1 MNIRHWIFDLDGTVV
16 DTLRDLH
23 AAVNTTLV
31 TFNLETITL
40 DETKAF
46 IGSGAK
52 QFVRA
57 ALKSHGQDE
66 GFFNRFYEAY
76 MVHYEAYQL
85 QGSHPYAGV
94 TALLNQLK
102 VEGKF
107 AYIFSNKPH
116 DLAVQLIAQVFP
128 GMFAAVHGHKPNTPP
143 KPDPTM
149 FYEFVKLNQIDLS
162 ASVMIGDGIP
172 DLQLGRIVGIPTV
185 AVRYG
190 YTDGELLKTYE
201 PDAMVNQ
208 VEEIYP
214 TVIKLEKKLRS

>member
-1 MNIRHWIFDLDGTVV
+1 V

-23 AAVNTTLV
+23 AAVNTTLQ

-46 IGSGAK
+46 IGGGAR
-52 QFVRA
+52 QFVKA
-57 ALKSHGQDE
+57 ALKSHGYDDV
-66 GFFNRFYEAY
+66 FFNRFYNAY

-85 QGSHPYAGV
+85 QGSHPYPGV
-94 TALLNQLK
+94 KSLLNQLK
-102 VEGKF
+102 AAGKF

-116 DLAVQLIAQVFP
+116 ALAVQLIALVFP

-149 FYEFVKLNQIDLS
+149 FYEFAKANQIDLT
-162 ASVMIGDGIP
+162 ASVIIGDGIP
-172 DLQLGRIVGIPTV
+172 DLQLGKIVGIPTV
-185 AVRYG
+185 AVTYG
-190 YTDGELLKTYE
+190 YTDAALLKTYK
-201 PDAMVNQ
+201 PNAIVDH

-214 TVIKLEKKLRS
+214 TVIKLETRTR